1 MYSISISKIFIFTP
15 SSISFLKKGIDNIT
29 NIFVFA
35 RRQMQ
40 GRNGKRAS
48 QNGQNLRT
56 AIRRGQPIRG
66 RRRGGWAKGP
76 LLLLPAVQG
85 EKDLKAAASWNERKK
100 QNDGNKQEKESVA
113 LQQVEANELEAIY
126 QTANSNEVLSK
137 EPINED
143 YVDVE
148 CKEEASIKESSI

>member
-1 MYSISISKIFIFTP
+1 
-15 SSISFLKKGIDNIT
+15 
-29 NIFVFA
+29 
-35 RRQMQ
+35 MQ

-66 RRRGGWAKGP
+66 RRRGGLAKGP
-76 LLLLPAVQG
+76 LLLPAVQG

>member
-1 MYSISISKIFIFTP
+1 MHSISISKIFIFTP

-56 AIRRGQPIRG
+56 AIKRGQPIRG

-76 LLLLPAVQG
+76 LLLPPTVQG
-85 EKDLKAAASWNERKK
+85 EKDLKAAAAWNERKK

>member
-15 SSISFLKKGIDNIT
+15 SSISFLKKGMDNIT

-66 RRRGGWAKGP
+66 RRRGGLAKGP
-76 LLLLPAVQG
+76 LLLPAVQG

>member
-1 MYSISISKIFIFTP
+1 MHSISISKIFIFTP

-66 RRRGGWAKGP
+66 RRRGGLAKGP
-76 LLLLPAVQG
+76 LLLPAVQG

>member
-15 SSISFLKKGIDNIT
+15 SSISFLKKGMDNIT

-56 AIRRGQPIRG
+56 AIKRGQPIRG
-66 RRRGGWAKGP
+66 RRRGGLAKGP
-76 LLLLPAVQG
+76 LLLPAVQG

>member
-15 SSISFLKKGIDNIT
+15 SSISFLKKGMDNIK

-40 GRNGKRAS
+40 GRNGKRVS

-56 AIRRGQPIRG
+56 AIKRGQPIRG

-76 LLLLPAVQG
+76 LLLPAVQG